1 MRKTIPLVI
10 IGLIVLCGLHAVA
23 LPSNLA
29 DTTVEKLTQTP
40 YRIPVN
46 ITDLTI
52 TVKGGIGVTVSI
64 NNIGE
69 FEATNVTTQIII
81 TGGAFHYIN
90 IARIGPYVA
99 PLSPKVTLKGK
110 VFPLGL
116 GSITIDVTV
125 RADNAAPITKTA
137 KGIIVLFFVI
147 LK

>member
-1 MRKTIPLVI
+1 
-10 IGLIVLCGLHAVA
+10 

-29 DTTVEKLTQTP
+29 DTTVEKLIQTP
-40 YRIPVN
+40 YRISTN
-46 ITDLTI
+46 ITNLTI
-52 TVKGGIGVTVSI
+52 TIKGGIGVTVSI

-69 FEATNVTTQIII
+69 FNATNVTTQIII

-90 IARIGPYVA
+90 IARIGPFVA

-110 VFPLGL
+110 IFPLGL

-125 RADNAAPITKTA
+125 HADNAAPITKTVE
-137 KGIIVLFFVI
+137 GFIVLFFVI